1 MKAIELLILSPH
13 FSLER
18 LAFAFPFKDPRQLDR
33 VMDALRKAGLPER
46 Q

>member
-1 MKAIELLILSPH
+1 MKAIELLILSPR

-18 LAFAFPFKDPRQLDR
+18 LAFAFPFKDPRQLDGISG
-33 VMDALRKAGLPER
+33 ALRKACLPEW

>member
-1 MKAIELLILSPH
+1 LKAIELLILSPR

-18 LAFAFPFKDPRQLDR
+18 LAFAFLFKDPRQLDGMR
-33 VMDALRKAGLPER
+33 DALRKAGLPEW